1 MCFFNNAVNPNCLG
15 ADTECHAD
23 PDPALYL
30 RDQRSFL
37 RLNDADST
45 DLFLQCWFLDHIF

>member
-1 MCFFNNAVNPNCLG
+1 MCFFNNAVNPTGLG

-30 RDQRSFL
+30 RDQRSFF